1 MGFPTEQDIVI
12 PSKIRTISVVRCEDL
27 PEEVIMW
34 LTEQEVS
41 THYNNDITCVENDNN
56 PFAIW
61 LKENGY
67 EFKEGN
73 NWIALF
79 AT

>member
-1 MGFPTEQDIVI
+1 
-12 PSKIRTISVVRCEDL
+12 
-27 PEEVIMW
+27 MW